1 MTKFFFLIQEAK
13 ILKHLKQD
21 PKKRANQGRKRKQV
35 WLYIL
40 PTTNVKSQVLNFL
53 QLNFLNSP
61 NNVWQFNITIR
72 FMTRPAEIISYKG
85 IQCFD
90 FANKK

>member
-35 WLYIL
+35 
-40 PTTNVKSQVLNFL
+40 
-53 QLNFLNSP
+53 
-61 NNVWQFNITIR
+61 
-72 FMTRPAEIISYKG
+72 
-85 IQCFD
+85 
-90 FANKK
+90 